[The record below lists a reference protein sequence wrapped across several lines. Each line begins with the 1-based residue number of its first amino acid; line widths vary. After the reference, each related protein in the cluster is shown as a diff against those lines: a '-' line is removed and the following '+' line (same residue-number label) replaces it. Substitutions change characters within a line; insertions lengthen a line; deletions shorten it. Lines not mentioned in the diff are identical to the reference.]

1 MSGEAPGELG
11 DGDLEEETAPVAPQS
26 AGPGLETPEEDSVAA
41 EEGLGAPEHS
51 PGPPQTVARDLPG
64 PYVVPPFRPGPPP
77 EPTGDARVDAA
88 LAPLGELGGTQVA
101 DHVEIFEDVHQRLQE
116 LLVSADEEDSGPPVP
131 RPPGPGGAEPG
142 PGGFGR

>member
-11 DGDLEEETAPVAPQS
+11 DGEIDSVVPQS
-26 AGPGLETPEEDSVAA
+26 AGPEADSVAA
-41 EEGLGAPEHS
+41 E
-51 PGPPQTVARDLPG
+51 GPPAAPDLPHTAARDLPG

-101 DHVEIFEDVHQRLQE
+101 DHVEIFEGVHQRLQE
-116 LLVSADEEDSGPPVP
+116 LLVSADEEEPGPPVP
-131 RPPGPGGAEPG
+131 QPPGAGIAP